1 MRSSRTPEPSEA
13 ALAPTRPIP
22 SLGEVRIRV
31 RYAECDPMNVAHHGS
46 YAAWLEQGR
55 TEMLRAGG
63 VTYAQME
70 RASVFLVITRMAIAY
85 KAPARY
91 DDLVV
96 VVTRVS
102 GGGRAR
108 IDHTYELWLDAE
120 DGRGK
125 SALLATAE
133 TTLACVNA
141 EGRPTPLPEWLR
153 ASEHAPD

>member
-1 MRSSRTPEPSEA
+1 M
-13 ALAPTRPIP
+13 PTGTIP
-22 SLGEVRIRV
+22 REGELRIRV

-63 VTYAQME
+63 ITYAQME
-70 RASVFLVITRMAIAY
+70 RAGVFLVITQMSIRY
-85 KAPARY
+85 RAPARY
-91 DDLVV
+91 DDLLV

-108 IDHTYELWLDAE
+108 IDHAYEIWRDEE

-125 SALLATAE
+125 STLVATAE
-133 TTLACVNA
+133 TTLACVSG
-141 EGRPTPLPEWLR
+141 EGRPSPLPEWLT
-153 ASEHAPD
+153 AGAHTP

>member
-1 MRSSRTPEPSEA
+1 M
-13 ALAPTRPIP
+13 PTGTIP
-22 SLGEVRIRV
+22 REGELRIRV

-63 VTYAQME
+63 ITYSQME
-70 RASVFLVITRMAIAY
+70 RAGVFLVITQMSIRY
-85 KAPARY
+85 RAPARY
-91 DDLVV
+91 DDLLV

-108 IDHTYELWLDAE
+108 IDHAYEIWRDEE

-125 SALLATAE
+125 STLVATAE
-133 TTLACVNA
+133 TTLACVSG
-141 EGRPTPLPEWLR
+141 EGRPSPLPEWLT
-153 ASEHAPD
+153 AGAHTP

>member
-1 MRSSRTPEPSEA
+1 M
-13 ALAPTRPIP
+13 PTGTIP
-22 SLGEVRIRV
+22 REGELRIRV

-63 VTYAQME
+63 ITYAQME
-70 RASVFLVITRMAIAY
+70 RAGVFLVITQMSIRY
-85 KAPARY
+85 RAPARY
-91 DDLVV
+91 DDLLV

-108 IDHTYELWLDAE
+108 IDHAYEIWRDEE

-125 SALLATAE
+125 STLVATAE

-141 EGRPTPLPEWLR
+141 EGRPSPLPEWLT
-153 ASEHAPD
+153 AGAHTP